1 MAKKY
6 TLAAILINIFTIC
19 FFLLLIGLI
28 NTQNINIIYIILII
42 ISCIVTLFLIIK
54 SYLSIKNSIY
64 NIGIFYTILS
74 IIILIYNI
82 SELNNKYSYIENIFK
97 NEYTYPTYNI
107 YVRKKN
113 TMYNDISKLNGKKI
127 GLLNE
132 NEEYVKEYLDQIGNI
147 NYSEY
152 NTVDELVYAINNGE
166 IQSFIISSNDLN
178 NYKKN
183 DIKEKMRV
191 IYSNKIKKS

>member
-42 ISCIVTLFLIIK
+42 ISFIVTLFLIIK

-166 IQSFIISSNDLN
+166 IQSFIISNDLN